1 MLPNLAE
8 SVLSDE
14 DNYGDNDYDDEYY
27 AVGNLKFPEKICA
40 LSTTTWTL

>member
-27 AVGNLKFPEKICA
+27 AQKKIG
-40 LSTTTWTL
+40 LQLGKIGSIFRLEI